1 MAAYSSNINLAA
13 TPLRMKLIAAFFK
26 LIRWPNLFFI
36 ALTQCLFYFCVFET
50 QLTEPGYHHKHFF
63 FYLLVT
69 ASVVIAAAGYIIN
82 DYFDVQIDAVNKP
95 GKVVIDKIIKRRWA
109 IIWHWLLSGFGI
121 LLGLYISFKIGN
133 WVIAIANMFCVM
145 LLWLYSTT
153 FKKKILWGNVIIAAL
168 TSWVIVVVYFFCG
181 ANIAVWQQANIPFD
195 ARKFFKFMILYAG
208 FAFIVSLIR
217 EVIKDLEDMEGD
229 ARYKC
234 ITMPIAWG
242 VPASKV
248 FTGVW
253 LVVCIASLA
262 IVQLYA
268 WQSGMWVVTLYSI
281 VLIIFPLL
289 LILKKLYNAS
299 APSHYHLLSSY
310 VKIVMLAGI
319 LSMLF
324 FIF

>member
-1 MAAYSSNINLAA
+1 
-13 TPLRMKLIAAFFK
+13 MKLIAAFFK

-50 QLTEPGYHHKHFF
+50 LLIQPGYDHKHFL

-69 ASVVIAAAGYIIN
+69 ASLVIAAAGYIIN
-82 DYFDVQIDAVNKP
+82 DYFDLQIDAVNKP
-95 GKVVIDKIIKRRWA
+95 EKVVVDKIVKRRWA
-109 IIWHWLLSGFGI
+109 IMWHWLLSGFGI
-121 LLGLYISFKIGN
+121 LLSVYISYKISN
-133 WVIAIANMFCVM
+133 WVIAFANVFCVL
-145 LLWLYSTT
+145 LLWFYSTT
-153 FKKKILWGNVIIAAL
+153 FKKRILSGNIIIAAL
-168 TSWVIVVVYFFCG
+168 TAWVIVVVYFFCG

-195 ARKFFKFMILYAG
+195 APKFFKFMVLYAG

-229 ARYKC
+229 AKYNC
-234 ITMPIAWG
+234 NTMPVAWG
-242 VPASKV
+242 VPASKI

-253 LVVCIASLA
+253 LVVCIASLV

-268 WQSGMWVVTLYSI
+268 WQSGWWMVTVYSI
-281 VLIIFPLL
+281 VFIIAPLI
-289 LILKKLYNAS
+289 LILKKLYTATS
-299 APSHYHLLSSY
+299 PAQYHQLSTY
-310 VKIVMLAGI
+310 VKLVMLAGI